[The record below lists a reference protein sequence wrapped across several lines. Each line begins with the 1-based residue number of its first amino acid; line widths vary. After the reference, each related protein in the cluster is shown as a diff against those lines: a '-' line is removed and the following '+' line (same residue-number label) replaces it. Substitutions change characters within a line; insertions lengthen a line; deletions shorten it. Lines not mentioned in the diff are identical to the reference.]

1 MRKGKLLW
9 WDTVQCSVFLG
20 CVLGPLLLN
29 IYIKDFPQIISK
41 LSHTI
46 LFAMIPVLLSH
57 PLIILK

>member
-1 MRKGKLLW
+1 MRKGKLLG
-9 WDTVQCSVFLG
+9 WDTIKCGVLQG

-29 IYIKDFPQIISK
+29 IYIKGFPQIINK

-57 PLIILK
+57 PLIILN